1 MYDDKQWVVLTWLR
15 GAAYA
20 RLHAPEWVNPFLSR
34 AKCFY
39 NLVTPGWNTSTCG
52 GGMRW
57 GPFNKYKNSVTTEL
71 FIATSVGMYEAF
83 GKQSYLDSAIK
94 AWVWFKNSGLINAQ
108 GLINDGLTDTCQ
120 YVSCETRLIV
130 GIMDRRPGLITRGS
144 YCLDCP
150 SYTSTREMNP

>member
-1 MYDDKQWVVLTWLR
+1 MMTNNGSFLHGCE

-120 YVSCETRLIV
+120 YVPCEAGLIV
-130 GIMDRRPGLITRGS
+130 EIMDRRPGLIIRGL